1 MAGYRERSPQITA
14 RAKGTAKMAAMIMIA
29 VKVFSSIGQRVARFC
44 DSYMYHVRI
53 ARHGFAAYMLG
64 TSPEYYSAKV
74 PTKRLRRASYFA
86 LKQHSTGKLRIH
98 DVKR

>member
-1 MAGYRERSPQITA
+1 MSTRSSTGIRSRWQVTE
-14 RAKGTAKMAAMIMIA
+14 KG
-29 VKVFSSIGQRVARFC
+29 RLRLLR
-44 DSYMYHVRI
+44 VRI